1 MHDISKL
8 HPIHQKM
15 YREFVSSEFTSNEVP
30 DSLYQLWLT
39 LSNIPKK
46 DWGKAETLDKVQEAV
61 DNL

>member
-1 MHDISKL
+1 
-8 HPIHQKM
+8 M